1 MGLFCLL
8 VALLLYC
15 QLLAAT
21 DLSSSCVEVIDLVAH
36 FVATLRQLLALILLI
51 FAAVA
56 LM

>member
-15 QLLAAT
+15 QLLAAKH
-21 DLSSSCVEVIDLVAH
+21 LRSSCVEVIDLVAH
-36 FVATLRQLLALILLI
+36 LVATLRQLLALSLLI

-56 LM
+56 LL